1 MCARDAVHAYGMRI
15 SHGMPESSYGVCP
28 IDLTPSGN
36 PSRLALIY
44 IITLCITSM
53 SFIIIAMV
61 VSLSVLVGSAL
72 AVALIYKY
80 VLSPSLFSPLSKIPA
95 AHPTARI
102 SSAWITWIRYT
113 FTELR
118 TIHDAHARLG
128 PVILLGPNE
137 VSVNCVKGGIQS
149 IYSGGF
155 EKHEWYNNMFTNFG
169 YE

>member
-1 MCARDAVHAYGMRI
+1 MAFNI
-15 SHGMPESSYGVCP
+15 S
-28 IDLTPSGN
+28 L
-36 PSRLALIY
+36 
-44 IITLCITSM
+44 
-53 SFIIIAMV
+53 
-61 VSLSVLVGSAL
+61 LVGSAL
-72 AVALIYKY
+72 IVVLFYKY
-80 VLSPSLFSPLSKIPA
+80 ILFPAFLSPLSNLPA
-95 AHPTARI
+95 AHPTARF

-118 TIHDAHARLG
+118 TIHDAHTRLG

-155 EKHEWYNNMFTNFG
+155 EKHEWYNNMFTNYG